1 MHLANTRSGEPCE
14 PSNKE
19 YVKGNAVVR
28 SATRAESS
36 AFNVRLPKEFEMKK
50 DQGICK
56 DQRGQKQSN
65 GLKQQREAVQNQ
77 PRSPGE
83 SGGE

>member
-1 MHLANTRSGEPCE
+1 
-14 PSNKE
+14 
-19 YVKGNAVVR
+19 
-28 SATRAESS
+28 
-36 AFNVRLPKEFEMKK
+36 MKK

-77 PRSPGE
+77 PQSPVGNRPAVGVISFGRDFAIKVPATGSDNRQTAIRTRGWQCE
-83 SGGE
+83 SQAIQSSKLR

>member
-1 MHLANTRSGEPCE
+1 
-14 PSNKE
+14 
-19 YVKGNAVVR
+19 
-28 SATRAESS
+28 
-36 AFNVRLPKEFEMKK
+36 MKK

-77 PRSPGE
+77 PQSPGE
-83 SGGE
+83 SAGGE